1 MISHK
6 TQPPPADALSS
17 AKQQPLTKSNS
28 QQKFQTPE
36 QAPVE
41 ENPEKKE
48 EEKIEQPVEPPKPEE
63 KEIPTKKTKKDKKSF
78 FSRFSWFAYY
88 RTSWFILLAFL
99 IFILSNGRFRT
110 NSPVLI
116 DPNREA
122 VDCNNIKLLSVNTED
137 NKVFVIL
144 EAEEFIE
151 YPRIVAPS
159 LIHVKIETPISTAT
173 YTSRQFWDLEEN
185 YPNISFCILQTV
197 SGHAKTSVYCQKHLL
212 DEFEVDVPAVR
223 VFPLGWSRIVSTKDS
238 PAILNDFCVD
248 ENEDIV
254 YLSPP
259 EMELRPIQVG
269 ESDFISMKTNHTS
282 LQYFLSE
289 YKNYDLID
297 EPVVFAASSSDDKWI
312 LLFDFL
318 LPIWYHAYTGI
329 DDQPVRIRT
338 LRFDDEMRET
348 FARIAGD
355 SLLPNK
361 PQCYKSGRFLNN
373 QGSHAYNQP
382 YIDTDPRDDM
392 IQKYEEVM
400 KYPGDVFRTFRDR
413 FSTSKFVPKRIILD
427 KHFMN
432 QFNDTIS
439 ELFPDAE
446 ILPLQLEQPMY
457 KIADDIHS
465 ANIFMASHLTT
476 VSLGIFLSDDA
487 TLIEARPM
495 DAECYTFGDDIVKH
509 TGAHYIPIG
518 IKELCACNNLKEYF
532 SLPCLYQQVTPQMLK
547 TAIKSAFEWSKQK

>member
-1 MISHK
+1 MISNKSQPFFDLTTSQRSSQNQK
-6 TQPPPADALSS
+6 TW
-17 AKQQPLTKSNS
+17 QQGQHQNNE
-28 QQKFQTPE
+28 QQK
-36 QAPVE
+36 PVE
-41 ENPEKKE
+41 EEKKE
-48 EEKIEQPVEPPKPEE
+48 NIESKIEQNEVKIEEEVPKTEIKPK
-63 KEIPTKKTKKDKKSF
+63 KEKKSF
-78 FSRFSWFAYY
+78 IEMFPWFVYY

-99 IFILSNGRFRT
+99 TFFLSNRRFRS
-110 NSPVLI
+110 NSPVII

-122 VDCNNIKLLSVNTED
+122 VDCNNIKLLSVTTED

-223 VFPLGWSRIVSTKDS
+223 VFPLGWSRIVSSKDS

-269 ESDFISMKTNHTS
+269 ESDFISMVTNHTS

-289 YKNYDLID
+289 YKNYELID
-297 EPVVFAASSSDDKWI
+297 EPVVFAASSSSDKWI
-312 LLFDFL
+312 LLFDYL
-318 LPIWYHAYTGI
+318 LPIWYNAYMGI
-329 DDQPVRIRT
+329 DDQPVKIRT
-338 LRFDDEMRET
+338 LRFDEEMKET

-355 SLLPNK
+355 KLLPNK

-382 YIDTDPRDDM
+382 YIDSDMRDDM
-392 IQKYEEVM
+392 IAKYEQVM

-413 FSTSKFVPKRIILD
+413 YSKSKFVPKRIILD

-432 QFNDTIS
+432 QFNDTIT

-476 VSLGIFLSDDA
+476 VSLGIFLSDYA

-495 DAECYTFGDDIVKH
+495 DAECYTFGGDIVNH
-509 TGAHYIPIG
+509 TGANYIPIG

-532 SLPCLYQQVTPQMLK
+532 SLPCLYQQLTPQMLK
-547 TAIKSAFEWSKQK
+547 SAIESAFEWASQK